1 MEDFESDYRR
11 LLRGGVTPPCLSLYQ
26 PTHRHHPD
34 NRQDPIRFR
43 NLVRVLEASLRQKY
57 AVRET
62 RALIAPFEAL
72 AGDAPFWNHTLDGL
86 AVLGAADRFSV
97 LRLQRPV
104 AELAIVADSFHTK
117 PLLRIAQSADRYQ
130 ILGLGRHTA
139 RLFEGSRDVLDE
151 IEPAPGVPR
160 HFADVVG
167 EAVGGVD
174 RRKRVYGAGP
184 GGTTRHGTD
193 QREELTASETARFFR
208 AVDRAV
214 LERHS
219 RPSGLPL
226 LLAALP
232 EHHHLFRSVS
242 RNPLLAAGA
251 IDVHPDDL
259 SMEQLR
265 ARAWALVEPRYLARL
280 AKLVEAFEAA
290 RAKRSGSDDLRE
302 VARAAAA
309 GQVATLLIEADRI
322 VPGRFDRSDGSV
334 VESRLSDPEVD
345 DLLDDIGEQV
355 IATGGE
361 VVLVPAARMPAIT
374 GLAAIY
380 RFAG

>member
-11 LLRGGVTPPCLSLYQ
+11 LLRGGATPPCLSLYQ

-62 RALIAPFEAL
+62 RALLAPFAAL
-72 AGDAPFWNHTLDGL
+72 GDDAPFWSHTLDGL

-160 HFADVVG
+160 HFTDVVG

-193 QREELTASETARFFR
+193 QQEELTASETERFFR

-232 EHHHLFRSVS
+232 EHHHLFRTLS
-242 RNPLLAAGA
+242 RNPHLRAEGIEADPGA
-251 IDVHPDDL
+251 L
-259 SMEQLR
+259 TLEQLR
-265 ARAWALVEPRYLARL
+265 ARAWELLEPGYRARL
-280 AKLVEAFEAA
+280 AELIERFGAA
-290 RAKRSGSDDLRE
+290 AAADRGTGDPARI
-302 VARAAAA
+302 ARAAAA
-309 GQVATLLIEADRI
+309 GRIGTLLIEAERRL
-322 VPGRFDRSDGSV
+322 PGTFDAATGAIRFAALDDTT
-334 VESRLSDPEVD
+334 VD
-345 DLLDDIGEQV
+345 DLIDDLGER
-355 IATGGE
+355 ALKDGAE
-361 VVLVPAARMPAIT
+361 VVVVPAARMPTDT

-380 RFAG
+380 RF